1 MRNFSIWRHALLALS
16 LLTLSSTALA
26 TTPGTA
32 KNKPEPASQAASPSK
47 TKATRAKAR
56 HKTAQAAKTH
66 SATAERSRQPSS
78 HTTKSAT
85 KASKPAD
92 AKADAK
98 ADSKKNPAPA
108 AKPAARSSKSAKPDG
123 RATAPHG
130 KTAKRA
136 ETKAH
141 PEAPKAC
148 THDPVTIVRGADNH
162 SENLVLTR
170 CNGRPTDGALEK
182 LTHLIAPN
190 IPPRTT
196 ADTKGKPARHVNP
209 GIKSLDPG
217 VLSRVQA
224 IASHYPG
231 KAIRIASS
239 YRPMAA
245 RSYHQTGRALDMVV
259 TGVSNEDL
267 VAFCRTLPDTGCG
280 YYPNSSFIHLD
291 VRSPGTGHVYWIDAS
306 KPGEAPRYVS
316 SWPEKSEPGEKPAT
330 PPPGVHADEHPH
342 EHAESEHG
350 AAPAVNTPPAQPLT
364 GDLELDS
371 KTDDRK

>member
-1 MRNFSIWRHALLALS
+1 MRNLSIWRHALLALS

-26 TTPGTA
+26 TTQGGA

-47 TKATRAKAR
+47 TKAPKAKAR
-56 HKTAQAAKTH
+56 HKTAQAPKSQ

-78 HTTKSAT
+78 HTAKAT
-85 KASKPAD
+85 AKPSKPAD
-92 AKADAK
+92 AGSSAK
-98 ADSKKNPAPA
+98 ADNKKNTAPA
-108 AKPAARSSKSAKPDG
+108 AKPAAKSSKSAKPDG
-123 RATAPHG
+123 RASAPHG

-136 ETKAH
+136 ESKAR
-141 PEAPKAC
+141 PEPPKAC
-148 THDPVTIVRGADNH
+148 SHDPVTIVRGSDNH

-170 CNGRPTDGALEK
+170 CNGRPTDGALDK
-182 LTHLIAPN
+182 LTRLIAPN
-190 IPPRTT
+190 IPPRTA
-196 ADTKGKPARHVNP
+196 ADSKGKPARHVSP
-209 GIKSLDPG
+209 GLKSLDPG
-217 VLSRVQA
+217 VLSRIQA

-231 KAIRIASS
+231 KAIRIASA

-245 RSYHQTGRALDMVV
+245 RSYHQTGRALDLVV

-280 YYPNSSFIHLD
+280 YYPNSTFIHLD

-316 SWPEKSEPGEKPAT
+316 SWPEKAEPSAKPAT
-330 PPPGVHADEHPH
+330 PPPGVHSDEHPH
-342 EHAESEHG
+342 QEAEPEATP
-350 AAPAVNTPPAQPLT
+350 AANTPPAQPLS

-371 KTDDRK
+371 KTDSRK